1 MQLFLFK
8 KYKMRP
14 LSISD
19 SAKKIFPINTRREL
33 IDLKDTD
40 FPAVSAV
47 ILTKNDMEYVKK
59 IESLSFNLP
68 IIVVIEDGNE
78 DAKINLQKINS
89 AVVIDSSKKNIELYS
104 RKIESLAQKYENKI
118 DSPFFRALKEYTFTA
133 NSEFDCPGH
142 QGGEFFMKHPAGKS
156 FVDFFGENLFRADLC
171 NADVKLGD
179 LLIHEGPAYD
189 AEKFAA
195 KVFNADKTYFVLNGT
210 SASNKIALNAI
221 VTPGDLVLYDR
232 NNHKSC
238 CHGALIQGG
247 AIPLYLQTSR
257 NPYGSIGGIYEECF
271 KEEYIRE
278 LIREKCPEKAD
289 LPRPIRL
296 TVIEL
301 GTYDGVI
308 SNAKQIVEK
317 IGKLCDYIMF
327 DSAWV
332 GYEQFIPMMKD
343 CSPLL
348 IELGPEDPGIIVTQS
363 VHKQQAGFSQTSQ
376 IHKKDNHINGQDRYV
391 THKRFN
397 NSYMMHSSTSPFYPL
412 FAALDVNAKIHEGK
426 AGRKLWNNCVKL
438 GIDAR
443 KMVLNNCKYFKPL
456 VPPIVN
462 GKKWEEGDTEDMA
475 ENIDYFL
482 LKSGEKWHGF
492 EGYGKRQYFIDP
504 CKLNLLTSG
513 IDIEKGEYEEF
524 GIPATIVA
532 NYLRENLII
541 PEKCDLNDILFLLT
555 PAESFAK
562 IENLV
567 NKLCEFESL
576 LDSNVKLEK
585 VLPDLVG
592 KYEKYKGYT
601 IRQLCQEMHDF
612 YKNRN
617 ISYIQK
623 KMFLKEFLPE
633 YVLNPQIANY
643 EFIRGKGELIP
654 LTECK
659 GRIAL
664 EGALPYPPGIIC
676 VQPGERWNDITLNY
690 FLTLEQIINEFPG
703 FEPEIQGVYLQ
714 NENGKKIIYGTVL
727 KKEFEPKA

>member
-1 MQLFLFK
+1 
-8 KYKMRP
+8 MRP
-14 LSISD
+14 LSISE
-19 SAKKIFPINTRREL
+19 SAKKIFPIHTKREL
-33 IDLKDTD
+33 IDIKETD
-40 FPAVSAV
+40 FPAISAV
-47 ILTKNDMEYVKK
+47 ILTKNDIEWVKK
-59 IESLSFNLP
+59 IESLCFELP
-68 IIVVIEDGNE
+68 IIVVIEEGNE
-78 DAKINLQKINS
+78 EAKTHFSKNKYS
-89 AVVIDSSKKNIELYS
+89 VVVDTSKKNIELYS
-104 RKIESLAQKYENKI
+104 RKIESIAQKYENKI
-118 DSPFFRALKEYTFTA
+118 DSPFFKALKEYTFTA

-210 SASNKIALNAI
+210 STSNKMALNAI
-221 VTPGDLVLYDR
+221 LTPGDLVLYDR

-271 KEEYIRE
+271 KEDYIRN
-278 LIREKCPEKAD
+278 LIREKCPERAELK
-289 LPRPIRL
+289 RPIRL
-296 TVIEL
+296 AVIEL

-308 SNAKQIVEK
+308 SNAKQIIEK

-332 GYEQFIPMMKD
+332 GYEQFIPMMKE

-348 IELGPEDPGIIVTQS
+348 VDLGPEDPGIIVTQS
-363 VHKQQAGFSQTSQ
+363 VHKQLAGFSQTSQ
-376 IHKKDNHINGQDRYV
+376 IHKKDNHINGQDRYI

-397 NSYMMHSSTSPFYPL
+397 NAYMMHASTSPFYPL
-412 FAALDVNAKIHEGK
+412 FAALDVNAKIHEGE
-426 AGRKLWNNCVKL
+426 AGKKLWNTCVKL

-443 KMVLNNCKYFKPL
+443 KMILNNCKYFKPL

-462 GKKWEEGDTEDMA
+462 GKKWEEGDTEEMA
-475 ENIDYFL
+475 NNIDYFL
-482 LKSGEKWHGF
+482 LKAGEKWHGF
-492 EGYGKRQYFIDP
+492 EGYGKKQYFIDP
-504 CKLNLLTSG
+504 CKLNVLTIG
-513 IDIEKGEYEEF
+513 INIEKGEYEEF
-524 GIPATIVA
+524 GIPAVIVA
-532 NYLRENLII
+532 HYLRENMIV
-541 PEKCDLNDILFLLT
+541 PEKCDLNDILFLFT

-567 NKLCEFESL
+567 NKLCDFEIL
-576 LDSNVKLEK
+576 LDKDVKLEK
-585 VLPDLVG
+585 VLPDLVE
-592 KYEKYKGYT
+592 KHEKYKNYT
-601 IRQLCQEMHDF
+601 IRQLCQEIHNM
-612 YKNRN
+612 YKSKN
-617 ISYIQK
+617 IADLQK
-623 KMFLKEFLPE
+623 KLFLKENFPE
-633 YVLNPQIANY
+633 YALNPQLANY
-643 EFIRGKGELIP
+643 ELIRGKGELIP

-676 VQPGERWNDITLNY
+676 VQPGERWNDITQQY
-690 FLTLEQIINEFPG
+690 FLCLEDIINEFPG
-703 FEPEIQGVYLQ
+703 FEPEIQGVYLEK
-714 NENGKKIIYGTVL
+714 ENGKKRSYGIVL
-727 KKEFEPKA
+727 KKEFEPKI

>member
-1 MQLFLFK
+1 
-8 KYKMRP
+8 MRP

-19 SAKKIFPINTRREL
+19 SARKIFPINTRREL

-78 DAKINLQKINS
+78 DAKINLQKIKS

-296 TVIEL
+296 AIIEL

-492 EGYGKRQYFIDP
+492 EGYGRRQYFIDP

-617 ISYIQK
+617 ISSIQK
-623 KMFLKEFLPE
+623 KMFLKEYFPE

-643 EFIRGKGELIP
+643 EFVRGKGELIP
-654 LTECK
+654 LKECN
-659 GRIAL
+659 GRVAL

-676 VQPGERWNDITLNY
+676 VQPGERWNDTTINY
-690 FLTLEQIINEFPG
+690 FLCLEQIINEFPG

-714 NENGKKIIYGTVL
+714 KENGKIIIYGIVL
-727 KKEFEPKA
+727 KKEFEP

>member
-1 MQLFLFK
+1 
-8 KYKMRP
+8 MRP

-19 SAKKIFPINTRREL
+19 SARKIFPINTRREL
-33 IDLKDTD
+33 INLKDTD
-40 FPAVSAV
+40 FPAVSSV

-59 IESLSFNLP
+59 IESLSFDLP

-78 DAKINLQKINS
+78 DAKINLQKIKS

-247 AIPLYLQTSR
+247 GIPLYLQTSR

-296 TVIEL
+296 AVIEL

-443 KMVLNNCKYFKPL
+443 KMVINNCKYFKPL

-585 VLPDLVG
+585 VLPDLVE

-601 IRQLCQEMHDF
+601 IKQLCQEMHDF

-617 ISYIQK
+617 ISSIQK
-623 KMFLKEFLPE
+623 KMFLKEYFPE

-654 LTECK
+654 LSECK

-676 VQPGERWNDITLNY
+676 VQPGERWNDTTINY
-690 FLTLEQIINEFPG
+690 FLSLEQIINEFPG

-714 NENGKKIIYGTVL
+714 NENGKKVIYGTVL
-727 KKEFEPKA
+727 KKEFEPKN

>member
-1 MQLFLFK
+1 
-8 KYKMRP
+8 MRP
-14 LSISD
+14 LSISE
-19 SAKKIFPINTRREL
+19 SAKKIFPIHTKREL
-33 IDLKDTD
+33 IDIKETD
-40 FPAVSAV
+40 FPAISAV
-47 ILTKNDMEYVKK
+47 ILTKNDIEWVKK
-59 IESLSFNLP
+59 IESLCFELP
-68 IIVVIEDGNE
+68 IIVVIEEGNE
-78 DAKINLQKINS
+78 EAKTHFSKNKYS
-89 AVVIDSSKKNIELYS
+89 VVVDTSKKNIELYS
-104 RKIESLAQKYENKI
+104 RKIESIAQKYENKI
-118 DSPFFRALKEYTFTA
+118 DSPFFKALKEYTFTA

-210 SASNKIALNAI
+210 STSNKMALNAI
-221 VTPGDLVLYDR
+221 LTPGDLVLYDR

-247 AIPLYLQTSR
+247 ATPLYLQTSR

-271 KEEYIRE
+271 NEDYIRN
-278 LIREKCPEKAD
+278 LIREKCPERAELK
-289 LPRPIRL
+289 RPIRL
-296 TVIEL
+296 AVIEL

-308 SNAKQIVEK
+308 SNAKQIIEK

-332 GYEQFIPMMKD
+332 GYEQFIPMMKE

-348 IELGPEDPGIIVTQS
+348 VDLGPEDPGIIVTQS

-376 IHKKDNHINGQDRYV
+376 IHKKDNHINGQDRYI

-397 NSYMMHSSTSPFYPL
+397 NAYMMHASTSPFYPL
-412 FAALDVNAKIHEGK
+412 FAALDVNAKIHEGE
-426 AGRKLWNNCVKL
+426 AGKKLWNTCVKL

-443 KMVLNNCKYFKPL
+443 KMILNNCKYFKPL

-462 GKKWEEGDTEDMA
+462 GKKWEEGDTEEMA
-475 ENIDYFL
+475 NNIDYFL
-482 LKSGEKWHGF
+482 LKAGEKWHGF

-504 CKLNLLTSG
+504 CKLNVLTIG
-513 IDIEKGEYEEF
+513 INIEKGEYEDF
-524 GIPATIVA
+524 GIPAVIVA
-532 NYLRENLII
+532 HYLRENMIV
-541 PEKCDLNDILFLLT
+541 PEKCDLNDILFLFT

-567 NKLCEFESL
+567 NKLCDFEVL
-576 LDSNVKLEK
+576 LDKDVKLEK
-585 VLPDLVG
+585 ILPDLVE
-592 KYEKYKGYT
+592 KHEKYKNYT
-601 IRQLCQEMHDF
+601 IRQLCQEIHNM
-612 YKNRN
+612 YKSKN
-617 ISYIQK
+617 IADLQK
-623 KMFLKEFLPE
+623 KMFLKENFPE
-633 YVLNPQIANY
+633 YALNPQLANY
-643 EFIRGKGELIP
+643 ELIRGKGELIP

-676 VQPGERWNDITLNY
+676 VQPGERWNDITQQY
-690 FLTLEQIINEFPG
+690 FLCLEDIINEFPG
-703 FEPEIQGVYLQ
+703 FEPEIQGVYLEK
-714 NENGKKIIYGTVL
+714 ENGKKRSYGIVL
-727 KKEFEPKA
+727 KKEFEPKI

>member
-1 MQLFLFK
+1 
-8 KYKMRP
+8 MRP

-59 IESLSFNLP
+59 IESLSFDLP

-78 DAKINLQKINS
+78 DAKINLQKIKS

-585 VLPDLVG
+585 VLPDLVE

-643 EFIRGKGELIP
+643 EFIRGKGELVP
-654 LTECK
+654 LSECK

-714 NENGKKIIYGTVL
+714 NENGKKVIYGTVL
-727 KKEFEPKA
+727 KKEFEPKD

>member
-1 MQLFLFK
+1 
-8 KYKMRP
+8 MRP
-14 LSISD
+14 LSISE
-19 SAKKIFPINTRREL
+19 SARKLFPIRTKREL
-33 IDLKDTD
+33 IDLKETD

-47 ILTKNDMEYVKK
+47 ILTKNDLDWIKK
-59 IESLSFNLP
+59 IEELYFELP
-68 IIVVIEDGNE
+68 IIIVIEEGKE
-78 DAKINLQKINS
+78 DEKSKLPKLGVS
-89 AVVIDSSKKNIELYS
+89 ALIDSSKKNIELYS
-104 RKIESLAQKYENKI
+104 RKIENLAQKYENKI
-118 DSPFFRALKEYTFTA
+118 DSPFFRALKEYTISA
-133 NSEFDCPGH
+133 NSQFDTPGH

-189 AEKFAA
+189 SEKFAA

-210 SASNKIALNAI
+210 STSNKIAINAI
-221 VTPGDLVLYDR
+221 ISPGDLVLYDR

-238 CHGALIQGG
+238 CHAALIIGG

-271 KEEYIRE
+271 KEEYIRN
-278 LIREKCPEKAD
+278 LIKEKCPEKAE
-289 LPRPIRL
+289 LKRPIRL
-296 TVIEL
+296 AIIEL

-308 SNAKQIVEK
+308 SNAKQIIEK

-332 GYEQFIPMMKD
+332 GYEQFIPMMKC

-348 IELGPEDPGIIVTQS
+348 VELGPEDPGIIVTQS

-397 NSYMMHSSTSPFYPL
+397 NAYMMHSTTSPFYPL

-426 AGRKLWNNCVKL
+426 AGKKLWNNCVKL
-438 GIDAR
+438 GIEAR

-462 GKKWEEGDTEDMA
+462 GKKWEEADTEEMA
-475 ENIDYFL
+475 NNIDYFL
-482 LKSGEKWHGF
+482 LKAGEKWHGF

-504 CKLNLLTSG
+504 CKLSLLTVG
-513 IDIEKGEYEEF
+513 INIEKKEYEEF
-524 GIPATIVA
+524 GIPAAIVA
-532 NYLRENLII
+532 NYLRENMIV

-567 NKLCEFESL
+567 NKLCDFEHL
-576 LDSNVKLEK
+576 LDKNVLLEK
-585 VLPDLVG
+585 ILPDLVQ
-592 KYEKYKGYT
+592 KHEKYKGYH
-601 IRQLCQEMHDF
+601 IKKLCQEMHDF
-612 YKNRN
+612 YKNNN
-617 ISYIQK
+617 IALLQK
-623 KMFLKEFLPE
+623 NLFLKENFPE
-633 YVLNPQIANY
+633 YVMNPQLANY
-643 EFIRGKGELIP
+643 EFIRGKGELIL

-676 VQPGERWNDITLNY
+676 VHPGEKWNDITLEY
-690 FLTLEQIINEFPG
+690 FLFLEKYINEFPG
-703 FEPEIQGVYLQ
+703 FEPEIQGVYMEK
-714 NENGKKIIYGTVL
+714 ENGKTKFSAIVL
-727 KKEFEPKA
+727 KKEFEPKK

>member
-1 MQLFLFK
+1 
-8 KYKMRP
+8 MRP
-14 LSISD
+14 LSISE
-19 SAKKIFPINTRREL
+19 SAKKIFPIHTKREL
-33 IDLKDTD
+33 IDIKETD
-40 FPAVSAV
+40 FPAISAV
-47 ILTKNDMEYVKK
+47 ILTKNDIEWVKK
-59 IESLSFNLP
+59 IESLCFELP
-68 IIVVIEDGNE
+68 IIVVIEEGNE
-78 DAKINLQKINS
+78 EAKTHFSKNKYS
-89 AVVIDSSKKNIELYS
+89 VVVDTSKKNIELYS
-104 RKIESLAQKYENKI
+104 RKIESIAQKYENKI
-118 DSPFFRALKEYTFTA
+118 DSPFFKALKEYTFTA

-210 SASNKIALNAI
+210 STSNKMALNAI
-221 VTPGDLVLYDR
+221 LTPGDLVLYDR

-271 KEEYIRE
+271 KEDYIRN
-278 LIREKCPEKAD
+278 LIREKCPERAELK
-289 LPRPIRL
+289 RPIRL
-296 TVIEL
+296 AVIEL

-308 SNAKQIVEK
+308 SNAKQIIEK

-332 GYEQFIPMMKD
+332 GYEQFIPMMKE

-348 IELGPEDPGIIVTQS
+348 VDLGPEDPGIIVTQS

-376 IHKKDNHINGQDRYV
+376 IHKKDNHINGQDRYI

-397 NSYMMHSSTSPFYPL
+397 NAYMMHASTSPFYPL
-412 FAALDVNAKIHEGK
+412 FAALDVNAKIHEGE
-426 AGRKLWNNCVKL
+426 AGKKLWNTCVKL

-443 KMVLNNCKYFKPL
+443 KMILNNCKYFKPL

-462 GKKWEEGDTEDMA
+462 GKKWEEGDTEEMA
-475 ENIDYFL
+475 NNIDYFL
-482 LKSGEKWHGF
+482 LKAGEKWHGF

-504 CKLNLLTSG
+504 CKLNVLTIG
-513 IDIEKGEYEEF
+513 INIEKGEYEEF
-524 GIPATIVA
+524 GIPAVIVA
-532 NYLRENLII
+532 HYLRENMIV
-541 PEKCDLNDILFLLT
+541 PEKCDLNDILFLFT

-567 NKLCEFESL
+567 NKLCDFEVL
-576 LDSNVKLEK
+576 LDKDVKLEK
-585 VLPDLVG
+585 ILPDLVE
-592 KYEKYKGYT
+592 KHEKYKNYT
-601 IRQLCQEMHDF
+601 IRQLCQEIHNM
-612 YKNRN
+612 YKSKN
-617 ISYIQK
+617 IADLQK
-623 KMFLKEFLPE
+623 KMFLKENFPE
-633 YVLNPQIANY
+633 YALNPQLANY
-643 EFIRGKGELIP
+643 ELIRGKGELIP

-676 VQPGERWNDITLNY
+676 VQPGERWNDITQQY
-690 FLTLEQIINEFPG
+690 FLCLEDIINEFPG
-703 FEPEIQGVYLQ
+703 FEPEIQGVYLEK
-714 NENGKKIIYGTVL
+714 ENGKKRSYGIVL
-727 KKEFEPKA
+727 KKEFEPKI

>member
-1 MQLFLFK
+1 
-8 KYKMRP
+8 MRP

-59 IESLSFNLP
+59 IESLSFDLP

-78 DAKINLQKINS
+78 DAKINLQKIKS

-296 TVIEL
+296 AVIEL

-585 VLPDLVG
+585 VLPDLVE

-617 ISYIQK
+617 ISSIQK
-623 KMFLKEFLPE
+623 KMFLKENFPE
-633 YVLNPQIANY
+633 YVLNPQTANY
-643 EFIRGKGELIP
+643 EFIRGKGELVP
-654 LTECK
+654 LSECK

-714 NENGKKIIYGTVL
+714 NENGKKVIYGTVL
-727 KKEFEPKA
+727 KKEFEPKE

>member
-1 MQLFLFK
+1 
-8 KYKMRP
+8 MRP
-14 LSISD
+14 LSISE
-19 SAKKIFPINTRREL
+19 SAKKIFPIHTKREL
-33 IDLKDTD
+33 IDIKETD
-40 FPAVSAV
+40 FPAISAV
-47 ILTKNDMEYVKK
+47 ILTKNDIEWVKK
-59 IESLSFNLP
+59 IESLCFELP
-68 IIVVIEDGNE
+68 IIVVIEEGNE
-78 DAKINLQKINS
+78 EAKTHFSKNKYS
-89 AVVIDSSKKNIELYS
+89 VVVDTSKKNIELYS
-104 RKIESLAQKYENKI
+104 RKIESIAQKYENKI
-118 DSPFFRALKEYTFTA
+118 DSPFFKALKEYTFTA

-210 SASNKIALNAI
+210 STSNKMALNAI
-221 VTPGDLVLYDR
+221 LTPGDLVLYDR

-271 KEEYIRE
+271 KEDYIRN
-278 LIREKCPEKAD
+278 LIREKCPERAELK
-289 LPRPIRL
+289 RPIRL
-296 TVIEL
+296 AVIEL

-308 SNAKQIVEK
+308 SNAKQIIEK

-332 GYEQFIPMMKD
+332 GYEQFIPMMKE

-348 IELGPEDPGIIVTQS
+348 VDLGPEDPGIIVTQS
-363 VHKQQAGFSQTSQ
+363 VHKQLAGFSQTSQ
-376 IHKKDNHINGQDRYV
+376 IHKKDNHINGQDRYI

-397 NSYMMHSSTSPFYPL
+397 NAYMMHASTSPFYPL
-412 FAALDVNAKIHEGK
+412 FAALDVNAKIHEGE
-426 AGRKLWNNCVKL
+426 AGKKLWNTCVKL

-443 KMVLNNCKYFKPL
+443 KMILNNCKYFKPL

-462 GKKWEEGDTEDMA
+462 GKKWEEGDTEEMA
-475 ENIDYFL
+475 NNIDYFL
-482 LKSGEKWHGF
+482 LKAGEKWHGF
-492 EGYGKRQYFIDP
+492 EGYGKKQYFIDP
-504 CKLNLLTSG
+504 CKLNVLTIG
-513 IDIEKGEYEEF
+513 INIEKGEYEDF
-524 GIPATIVA
+524 GIPAVIVA
-532 NYLRENLII
+532 HYLRENLIV
-541 PEKCDLNDILFLLT
+541 PEKSDLNDILFLFT

-567 NKLCEFESL
+567 NKLCDFEML
-576 LDSNVKLEK
+576 LDKNVKLEK
-585 VLPDLVG
+585 ILPDLVE
-592 KYEKYKGYT
+592 KHEKYKNYT
-601 IRQLCQEMHDF
+601 IRQLCQEIHNM
-612 YKNRN
+612 YKSKN
-617 ISYIQK
+617 IADLQK
-623 KMFLKEFLPE
+623 KLFLKENFPE
-633 YVLNPQIANY
+633 YALNPQLANY
-643 EFIRGKGELIP
+643 ELIRGKGELIP

-676 VQPGERWNDITLNY
+676 VQPGERWNDITQQY
-690 FLTLEQIINEFPG
+690 FLCLEDIINEFPG
-703 FEPEIQGVYLQ
+703 FEPEIQGVYLEK
-714 NENGKKIIYGTVL
+714 ENGKKRSYGIVL
-727 KKEFEPKA
+727 KKEFEPKI

>member
-1 MQLFLFK
+1 
-8 KYKMRP
+8 MRP

-19 SAKKIFPINTRREL
+19 SARKIFPINTRREL

-59 IESLSFNLP
+59 IESLSFDLP

-78 DAKINLQKINS
+78 DAKINLQKIKS

-296 TVIEL
+296 AVIEL

-585 VLPDLVG
+585 VLPDLVE

-617 ISYIQK
+617 ISSIQK
-623 KMFLKEFLPE
+623 KMFLKENFPE
-633 YVLNPQIANY
+633 YVLNPQTANY
-643 EFIRGKGELIP
+643 EFIRGKGELVP
-654 LTECK
+654 LSECK

-690 FLTLEQIINEFPG
+690 FLSLEQIINEFPG

-727 KKEFEPKA
+727 KKEFEPKV